1 MQCREL
7 YAHGHLVATWVTG
20 CQVLSDSAGV
30 RHPGGAVAY
39 ALADG
44 DHSLVTE
51 VRGGSAQS

>member
-1 MQCREL
+1 MWKRFSE
-7 YAHGHLVATWVTG
+7 TWGTG

-44 DHSLVTE
+44 DRSLVTE
-51 VRGGSAQS
+51 VRSSSTESSL